1 MHLFIFG
8 CTGSSLLHGLFFS
21 CSKQGLLF
29 VVVHGLLIAVA
40 SLNAEHRLWGSWPSV
55 AAACRLTSTVPK
67 VVVLG
72 LSYSSAGGNFLDL
85 GSDSCLLHWQ
95 ADSYPLHSQGSPRSV
110 LFNFQKCRGALFYYQ
125 PITFL
130 LLFNRC
136 VVSNSSVTPW
146 TVALTGS
153 SVHGVSQEYRGG
165 LPFPSPGDL
174 PDPGIEWWLV
184 DSFPQSHLECYLISP
199 VVTLR
204 SILSVISILLSS
216 FSWPQGTTCGILV
229 PRAGIELR
237 PSAVKNAEF

>member
-1 MHLFIFG
+1 M
-8 CTGSSLLHGLFFS
+8 
-21 CSKQGLLF
+21 
-29 VVVHGLLIAVA
+29 VHGLLIAVA
-40 SLNAEHRLWGSWPSV
+40 SLIAEHRLWGSWPSV

-85 GSDSCLLHWQ
+85 GSDSCLLHRQ

-153 SVHGVSQEYRGG
+153 SVHRVSQARIPGWVTISFSRGSSQPRDWTMAGGFFTTKPPGMLPYFPCGHTKEYTQCDFISFIIFFLAARHNLWDLSSQSRDWTQALSSEKCRVLTTEPPGK
-165 LPFPSPGDL
+165 SP
-174 PDPGIEWWLV
+174 
-184 DSFPQSHLECYLISP
+184 
-199 VVTLR
+199 
-204 SILSVISILLSS
+204 ILL
-216 FSWPQGTTCGILV
+216 
-229 PRAGIELR
+229 
-237 PSAVKNAEF
+237 